1 MFNQDRYT
9 LDFYKK
15 NLENQFNMFSNLKGL
30 DTPLQNSFSALYDKI
45 KIVLSNIENMVK
57 TNMEEIQNLFESC
70 FILMQEQIKHTQQL
84 FKI

>member
-1 MFNQDRYT
+1 
-9 LDFYKK
+9 
-15 NLENQFNMFSNLKGL
+15 MFSNLKGL

-70 FILMQEQIKHTQQL
+70 FILMQE
-84 FKI
+84 